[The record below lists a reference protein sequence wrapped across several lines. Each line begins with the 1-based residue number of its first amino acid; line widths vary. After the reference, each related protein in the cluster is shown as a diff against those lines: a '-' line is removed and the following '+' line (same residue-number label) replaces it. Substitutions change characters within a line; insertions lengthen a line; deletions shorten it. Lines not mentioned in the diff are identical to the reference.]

1 MFTLADNEKIGAYL
15 KRIINKKGYRS
26 DRQFG
31 KRCLE
36 ERNMPTDDEE
46 LRKMSNRLSQ
56 ILNGKKSVQ
65 LEDLPVFSK
74 LLDVSCEEIL
84 SAGKSFSVSSN
95 RVTNYSIALSHDK
108 KEWEAYVSRE
118 DQLILNADEYG
129 KTVIDYAL
137 EYENYDFLKYLTEKK
152 YIWFVGKDE
161 IDLFHYNFGAGTSIE
176 RNPISLRNLN
186 VLDAKMKERY
196 DLRMKMIT
204 LAIKKKD
211 TKMLTELR
219 AREIP
224 SLYQACFYSCTPV
237 ECEKYY
243 DEELVLALA
252 DASDEMLEY
261 FSKEFEIVD
270 RVGTTNRFMFPF
282 INQLIEVLVKTNN
295 RYVEWVLKD
304 AIKHNQYALDKLK
317 SLLETSVKYYKELY
331 AESLQHET
339 IKKDI
344 IKGIVRDIDYYD
356 DGEIVSYRT
365 IHAKDGIITNLIKV
379 TATSEDAYTNRLIQE
394 VNEIY
399 DKIQNIT
406 PTI

>member
-15 KRIINKKGYRS
+15 KRIISKKGYRS

-56 ILNGKKSVQ
+56 ILNGKKGVQ

-95 RVTNYSIALSHDK
+95 RVTNYSIALSHDN
-108 KEWEAYVSRE
+108 KEWEKYVNRE

-152 YIWFVGKDE
+152 YIWFVGTDE
-161 IDLFHYNFGAGTSIE
+161 MDLFHYNFGAGTSIE

-224 SLYQACFYSCTPV
+224 SLYQVSFYSCTPA
-237 ECEKYY
+237 ECGKYY
-243 DEELVLALA
+243 DEELVLALS
-252 DASDEMLEY
+252 DANDEILEY

-282 INQLIEVLVKTNN
+282 INQLIGVLVKTNN
-295 RYVEWVLKD
+295 RYVEWALKD

-317 SLLETSVKYYKELY
+317 SLLDISVKYYKDLY
-331 AESLQHET
+331 AENIQHET

-356 DGEIVSYRT
+356 EGEIVSYRT

-379 TATSEDAYTNRLIQE
+379 TATSEDTYTNRLIQE

-399 DKIQNIT
+399 DKIQNIV

>member
-1 MFTLADNEKIGAYL
+1 
-15 KRIINKKGYRS
+15 
-26 DRQFG
+26 
-31 KRCLE
+31 
-36 ERNMPTDDEE
+36 
-46 LRKMSNRLSQ
+46 MSNRLSQ
-56 ILNGKKSVQ
+56 ILNGKKGVQ
-65 LEDLPVFSK
+65 LEDLQFFSK

-95 RVTNYSIALSHDK
+95 RVTNYSIALSHDN
-108 KEWEAYVSRE
+108 KEWEKYVNRE

-137 EYENYDFLKYLTEKK
+137 EYENYDFLKYLTDKK
-152 YIWFVGKDE
+152 YIWFVGTDE

-176 RNPISLRNLN
+176 RNPLLLRNLN
-186 VLDAKMKERY
+186 LLDAKMKERY

-224 SLYQACFYSCTPV
+224 SLYQACFYSCTPA

-252 DASDEMLEY
+252 DTSDEMLEY

-331 AESLQHET
+331 AESIQHET

-356 DGEIVSYRT
+356 DGEMISYRT
-365 IHAKDGIITNLIKV
+365 IHAKDGIITNLVKV
-379 TATSEDAYTNRLIQE
+379 TATSEDTYTNRLIQE

-399 DKIQNIT
+399 NKIQNIT